1 MASGDSNENNMFE
14 DANLP
19 ACDNVVDVSES
30 NNYTGKHA
38 F

>member
-14 DANLP
+14 DASLTT
-19 ACDNVVDVSES
+19 CDNVIDVSES
-30 NNYTGKHA
+30 NNYPGKYA